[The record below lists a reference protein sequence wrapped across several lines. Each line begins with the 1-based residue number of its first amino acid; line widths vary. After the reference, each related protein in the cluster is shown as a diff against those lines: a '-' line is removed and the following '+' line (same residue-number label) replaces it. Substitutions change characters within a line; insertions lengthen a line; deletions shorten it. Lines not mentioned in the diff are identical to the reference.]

1 MSSFLLLPPFFFFP
15 SDQSD
20 LEPQSFTDHRL
31 FFGFAENRLLVGF
44 ACGHVFHLSCLLKYD
59 KPPSDDEEL
68 HVPDVVARMAAGEQ
82 PVAVDSDRSVGPKVD
97 RAALLRTLIG
107 NGCPVAVHKD
117 GD

>member
-1 MSSFLLLPPFFFFP
+1 M
-15 SDQSD
+15 
-20 LEPQSFTDHRL
+20 RV
-31 FFGFAENRLLVGF
+31 LVGF

-59 KPPSDDEEL
+59 KPSSAGGGGDDDGDL
-68 HVPDVVARMAAGEQ
+68 NVPDVVARMAAGEQ
-82 PVAVDSDRSVGPKVD
+82 PVASDLDRSVGPKVD